1 MDFVPRSL
9 LANVL
14 SSLCS
19 PALPRDRTVAFAAY
33 PGVGL
38 DFPAGFCRGLISRR
52 DTDMVVPRQ
61 TCTQM
66 LHFPRL
72 PRTAEHAVGE
82 HSARRGVVASSR
94 PGLGRVGAADDL
106 ATSRA

>member
-72 PRTAEHAVGE
+72 RTAEHAVGE
-82 HSARRGVVASSR
+82 HSARRGCRSLKPARARS
-94 PGLGRVGAADDL
+94 GGCGR
-106 ATSRA
+106 